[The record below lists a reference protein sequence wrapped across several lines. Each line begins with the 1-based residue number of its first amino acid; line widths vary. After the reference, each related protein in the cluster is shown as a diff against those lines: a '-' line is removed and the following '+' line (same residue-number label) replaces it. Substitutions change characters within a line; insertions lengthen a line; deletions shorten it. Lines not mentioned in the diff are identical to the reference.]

1 MRVSLRKSGSGAG
14 RNRAR
19 VPPANAAG
27 DIDLRRLGA
36 VLWRK
41 KWRVIIPTALVAVLA
56 TIGVNA
62 VTPKYKSE
70 ARVLVEVRE
79 NVFLRPDAEK
89 TAERQT
95 IDQEAITSQ
104 VQLVLSRDLAR
115 EVTGKLK
122 LGELPEFD
130 PVLRG
135 VSAVKGV
142 LAGIGLIKDPLRMT
156 PEERVI
162 ESYYERLNAYSIDR
176 SRVIGI
182 DFQSEDPDL
191 AARVANAIAEVY
203 LSLQQ
208 SAKQD
213 QARAASQWLAG
224 EIAGMRGKV
233 SEAEARVEEFRGKT
247 NLFVGTNNTT
257 LSGQQLGE
265 YNSQLSTARAQKIDA
280 ETKARLIRD
289 MLKSGR
295 PVEASEVLNS
305 ELIRRLTE
313 QRVTLRAQLAEQSS
327 TLLDQHPRI
336 KELRAQIGDLEQQMR
351 NEAETIVR
359 SLEHEAKVAGARQ
372 ESLGA
377 GLDQLKQ
384 QAASNGGQ
392 DVQLRALEREA
403 KAQRDLLES
412 YLAKYREATTRESID
427 GAPADARVISRALV
441 SNTPAY
447 PKKVP
452 VILVATLATL
462 FLSLGSI
469 AAGELLNNGQATE
482 VHAPAESA
490 ADLPDVASPALG
502 ADAPP
507 PPSHVIGVP
516 IATVEELARQ
526 LRAAAP
532 AGRRVAVAG
541 VRRHVGTTIAAIT
554 LARTLSREARV
565 ILVDLA
571 FEAPHLAA
579 ISSDPAA
586 PGIADLVRGTASFG
600 QIITRDRLSRLH
612 LIGAGQGHGATELD
626 SPRLAMTLDALGRS
640 YDHVVVDAGADPDV
654 VERFDP
660 STTKVVLIAA
670 DAVAAETIAASE
682 RLRSVGHEEPALL
695 VAEPLVAPSF
705 ARTAA

>member
-1 MRVSLRKSGSGAG
+1 MRVSLRSSGGRGAG
-14 RNRAR
+14 KRA
-19 VPPANAAG
+19 PAAPASAAG
-27 DIDLRRLGA
+27 EIDLRRLGA

-56 TIGVNA
+56 TLGVNA

-89 TAERQT
+89 TADRQT

-115 EVTGKLK
+115 EVVGKLK

-130 PVLRG
+130 SVLRG
-135 VSAVKGV
+135 ISSVKAV
-142 LAGIGLIKDPLRMT
+142 LSSIGLAKDPLRMA
-156 PEERVI
+156 PEERVL
-162 ESYYERLNAYSIDR
+162 ESYYERLNVYSIDK

-191 AARVANAIAEVY
+191 AARVANTIAEVY

-265 YNSQLSTARAQKIDA
+265 YNSQLSAARAQKVDA

-336 KELRAQIGDLEQQMR
+336 KELKAQIGDLEQQMR
-351 NEAETIVR
+351 KEAETIVR

-427 GAPADARVISRALV
+427 GAPADARIISRALV

-452 VILVATLATL
+452 VILVAILATL

-469 AAGELLNNGQATE
+469 AAGELMNNGHAAAGAASAEAALPE
-482 VHAPAESA
+482 VEAPSLTD
-490 ADLPDVASPALG
+490 DLP
-502 ADAPP
+502 PP
-507 PPSHVIGVP
+507 ESQHLLGVP
-516 IATVEELARQ
+516 VGAIDDLARQ

-541 VRRHVGTTIAAIT
+541 VRHQVGTTIAALT
-554 LARTLSREARV
+554 LARALSREARV

-571 FEAPHLAA
+571 FETPQLAA
-579 ISSDPAA
+579 ISTDPSA

-612 LIGAGQGHGATELD
+612 LIGAGQGTPVAAQLD

-640 YDHVVVDAGADPDV
+640 YDHVVVDAGAGAAV
-654 VERFDP
+654 VERLDP
-660 STTKVVLIAA
+660 STTQLVLIAT
-670 DAVAAETIAASE
+670 DAAAAETTAVSG
-682 RLRSVGHEEPALL
+682 RLRSIGFKEPALL
-695 VAEPLVAPSF
+695 LAEPVVTASAAL
-705 ARTAA
+705 TAA